1 MSQIHPT
8 AIVDPKAEL
17 AESVVVGPYAIIS
30 GKAQIGPETKIGP
43 YSLIEGP
50 CKIGSHNHIG
60 AYVNIGGSPQHVG
73 YKGEA
78 TELEIGN
85 VNIFREQVTIHRGT
99 VQGRGK
105 TSIGHFCMLMIGVH
119 IAHDCVLGDAV
130 IMANYVQIAGM
141 VKIHSNAFFGGL
153 SAIHQHGTV
162 GRAVMVGG
170 LTGLPQD
177 PPPFSMVIGDRA
189 KFVGLNRVGLKRLGF
204 KEETVEAIKN
214 SYRILHSPEILIDD
228 ALKQVEKEYGKFPE
242 VLEIVQ
248 FYRESERGVI
258 SR

>member
-1 MSQIHPT
+1 MTQIHQT
-8 AIVDPKAEL
+8 AIVDPRAEL
-17 AESVVVGPYAIIS
+17 AESVVVGPYAVIT
-30 GKAQIGPETKIGP
+30 GKAQIGPDTKVGP
-43 YSLIEGP
+43 FALIEGP
-50 CKIGSHNHIG
+50 CKIGSHNSIG
-60 AYVNIGGSPQHVG
+60 AYVNIGGAPQHVG
-73 YKGEA
+73 YKGEQ
-78 TELEIGN
+78 TEVEIGN

-99 VQGRGK
+99 VQGRAK
-105 TSIGHFCMLMIGVH
+105 TSIGHFCMLMVGVH
-119 IAHDCVLGDAV
+119 IAHDCVLGNGV

-141 VKIHSNAFFGGL
+141 VKIHDNAFFGGL

-204 KEETVEAIKN
+204 TPETVDAIKEA
-214 SYRILHSPEILIDD
+214 YRILHSPEILIDD
-228 ALKQVEKEYGKFPE
+228 GLKQVEKQFGSVPE
-242 VLEIVQ
+242 VLEIVR

>member
-1 MSQIHPT
+1 MPKIHNT
-8 AIVDPKAEL
+8 AIVDSKAEL

-30 GKAQIGPETKIGP
+30 GKVQIGPETKVGP

-60 AYVNIGGSPQHVG
+60 SYVNIGGAPQHAG

-78 TELEIGN
+78 TEVEIGN

-105 TSIGHFCMLMIGVH
+105 TTIGNFCMLMVGAH
-119 IAHDCVLGDAV
+119 IAHDCIIGDAV
-130 IMANYVQIAGM
+130 IMANYVQIAG
-141 VKIHSNAFFGGL
+141 VVTIHNNAFFGGL

-170 LTGLPQD
+170 LTGMAQD
-177 PPPFSMVIGDRA
+177 PPPFSMVIGERA

-214 SYRILHSPEILIDD
+214 TYRILHSQEILIEDG
-228 ALKQVEKEYGKFPE
+228 LKQVEKEYGSVPE
-242 VLEIVQ
+242 VLEIIQ